1 MKNYIV
7 DVDRMESSSGRG
19 DAEMVDD
26 MDEHDIFESQSE
38 LDLDM
43 IQLDL
48 YLEEPLLVRKG
59 NKDVNVLKF

>member
-1 MKNYIV
+1 
-7 DVDRMESSSGRG
+7 MESSSGRG